1 MNVRNR
7 QIYVDAYREPN
18 LAMISLLIFMFAVVA
33 AAVFAISLHQL
44 RGGSA

>member
-1 MNVRNR
+1 MNNECEKSTD
-7 QIYVDAYREPN
+7 IYREPN